1 MTAGPATV
9 TVAPPEFSGGATAPV
24 SDVAAYRRLSR
35 RRALT
40 IVVMVVALV
49 ASVVTD
55 VMVGPSSLSLTDA
68 LRTIVAPAG
77 ATAMEHA
84 IIWDLRLPMAAMAV
98 VVGAALAVAGVQM
111 QTILNNPLAEPFTLG
126 IAAAASFGAAT
137 SIVAGVSVL
146 SVGGLFMTAANAWIC
161 AVGACLVIQG
171 LSLLRDAGAET
182 MILLGI
188 ALVFLFSA
196 LLSLM
201 QFVASEQ
208 ALQQVVFWTLGS
220 LTKAD
225 WLRVG
230 LIAAVLA
237 LVVPLCARVSWRLT
251 ALRMGDERAASLGV
265 SVRRLRLIVLLS
277 VSVLA
282 ATAVAFVGT
291 IGFVGLVGP
300 HVARMLVG
308 EDQRYLLPA
317 SALGGALLLSVTSIV
332 SKMVMPGV
340 VIPVGIITALIG
352 VPFFIVI
359 VFTRRRRL
367 WS

>member
-1 MTAGPATV
+1 MTAPTL
-9 TVAPPEFSGGATAPV
+9 APV
-24 SDVAAYRRLSR
+24 ADVVAYRHLSR
-35 RRALT
+35 RRSLIIA
-40 IVVMVVALV
+40 IMAVALV
-49 ASVVTD
+49 ASVIVD
-55 VMVGPSSLSLTDA
+55 VMVGPAGLTLPDM
-68 LRTIVAPAG
+68 LRTIFTPANT
-77 ATAMEHA
+77 TALENA
-84 IIWDLRLPMAAMAV
+84 IVWDIRLPMAVMAV
-98 VVGAALAVAGVQM
+98 VVGAALSVAGLQM

-161 AVGACLVIQG
+161 AVGACVVIQG

-230 LIAAVLA
+230 LVAAMLVI
-237 LVVPLCARVSWRLT
+237 VVPLCARASWRLT

-265 SVRRLRLIVLLS
+265 SVRKLRLVVLLG

-332 SKMVMPGV
+332 AKSVMPGV
-340 VIPVGIITALIG
+340 IIPVGIITALIG
-352 VPFFIVI
+352 VPFFMVI
-359 VFTRRRRL
+359 VFTRRRRM

>member
-1 MTAGPATV
+1 MTSGAAAM
-9 TVAPPEFSGGATAPV
+9 TVAAPAA
-24 SDVAAYRRLSR
+24 DVAAYRRLSR
-35 RRALT
+35 RRAL
-40 IVVMVVALV
+40 IVAVLVAALV
-49 ASVVTD
+49 VSVVTD
-55 VMVGPSSLSLTDA
+55 VMVGPSGLTLGDA
-68 LRTIVAPAG
+68 LRTIFAPG
-77 ATAMEHA
+77 TSTPTEHA
-84 IIWDLRLPMAAMAV
+84 IIWDIRLPMAMMAV

-137 SIVAGVSVL
+137 SIVVGVSVL
-146 SVGGLFMTAANAWIC
+146 SAGGLFVTAANAWIC

-171 LSLLRDAGAET
+171 LSMLRDAGAET

-201 QFVASEQ
+201 EFMASEQ
-208 ALQQVVFWTLGS
+208 ALQQVVFWTMGS

-225 WLRVG
+225 WMRVG
-230 LIAAVLA
+230 LITVMLV
-237 LVVPLCARVSWRLT
+237 LVVPLCARASWRLT

-265 SVRRLRLIVLLS
+265 AVRKLRLTVLLG
-277 VSVLA
+277 VSILA

-332 SKMVMPGV
+332 SKIVMPGV

-359 VFTRRRRL
+359 VFSRRRRI

>member
-1 MTAGPATV
+1 MSVGSPVAAGAAALAAPA
-9 TVAPPEFSGGATAPV
+9 AS
-24 SDVAAYRRLSR
+24 SDVSAYRRLSR
-35 RRALT
+35 RRALIL
-40 IVVMVVALV
+40 IVMAVALLL
-49 ASVVTD
+49 SVLTD
-55 VMVGPSSLSLTDA
+55 LVVGPSGLSLGDA
-68 LRTIVAPAG
+68 LRTIVSPG
-77 ATAMEHA
+77 TASVINHA
-84 IIWDLRLPMAAMAV
+84 IVWDIRLPMAAMAV
-98 VVGAALAVAGVQM
+98 VVGAALAAAGVQM

-126 IAAAASFGAAT
+126 IAAAASFGAAS
-137 SIVAGVSVL
+137 SIVVGVSVL
-146 SVGGLFMTAANAWIC
+146 SVGGLFMTAANAWIF
-161 AVGACLVIQG
+161 AIGACLVIQG
-171 LSLLRDAGAET
+171 LSLLRNAGAET

-196 LLSLM
+196 LLSMM
-201 QFVASEQ
+201 QFIASEQ
-208 ALQQVVFWTLGS
+208 ALQQVVFWTMGS

-230 LIAAVLA
+230 IITAVLVV
-237 LVVPLCARVSWRLT
+237 VVPLCARVSWQLT

-265 SVRRLRLIVLLS
+265 AVRRLRMTVLLG
-277 VSVLA
+277 VSILA

-317 SALGGALLLSVTSIV
+317 SILCGGLLMSVTSIV

-340 VIPVGIITALIG
+340 IIPVGIITALIG

-359 VFTRRRRL
+359 VFTRRRRM